1 MMTWL
6 RWQGALAFIAIVVF
20 SLVVTWFFLDDWIE
34 YNIESLGEELVGA
47 KVTLDDVE
55 TILSPLGVKLIGLEV
70 ADKAKPFENLVQVDQ
85 ISVQLQ
91 GTDLLMGQVIINDM
105 QLRNMQFSTERKV
118 SGGLSVSQQA
128 DIDDETAASPRKIL
142 DQVGITLPD
151 PDEILKNEKLQ
162 SISVGKALETEYQHC
177 IAVSERARRSIPDK
191 EKLKNYEDRLSEI
204 LKGKITSLDN
214 YRQRKQLLNSLRDEI
229 KASKRSLLEAKKAL
243 MLCRKNLA
251 AQVKELKGAPESDLR
266 RLKEKYQLSGEGA
279 ENVSKMLFGE
289 QAQQWFEA
297 VLVWYEKLAPVL
309 LANDLE
315 AEEPERSAGRVVYFP
330 SFTALP
336 DFLIRHAA
344 ISISLPQGK
353 VLAELN
359 DITHQPEVLGRPVRL
374 KVFSESLQSM
384 DELLIEGSFDHVN
397 PKEAYESLDFTLH
410 GIEVSE
416 LELLSVDGNAIVLS
430 KALAD
435 LKATLVVHKG
445 EVNVN
450 SETVFHE
457 AVFLGGGKKGFVRE
471 LGLALKGVHEFN
483 LNASVKG
490 ALRELDVDINSNLD
504 SQLAKAFSRRL
515 KQKQKKLEKE
525 LEEAINARVAA
536 FLQEEGIDADQ
547 FNIDSHNLS
556 KALDNNREYLE
567 ELLNEELSDFE
578 AQQKIEFEKKKKAE
592 LERAKRKSKEKLKKQ
607 FKKMKINF

>member
-20 SLVVTWFFLDDWIE
+20 SLVVAWFFLDDWIE
-34 YNIESLGEELVGA
+34 YNIENLGEELVGA

-55 TILSPLGVKLIGLEV
+55 TILSPLGFKLIGLEV
-70 ADKAKPFENLVQVDQ
+70 ADKTKPFENLVQVDQ
-85 ISVQLQ
+85 ISAQLQ
-91 GTDLLMGQVIINDM
+91 GIDLLMGQVIIKDM

-118 SGGLSVSQQA
+118 SGALSVSRQV
-128 DIDDETAASPRKIL
+128 DIDDETASAPKKIL
-142 DQVGITLPD
+142 DKVGITLPE

-162 SISVGKALETEYQHC
+162 SISVGKALDAEYQHC
-177 IAVSERARRSIPDK
+177 VAVSERAKQSIPDK
-191 EKLKNYEDRLSEI
+191 EKLKNYEDRLSKM

-214 YRQRKQLLNSLRDEI
+214 YRQRKQLLDSLRDEI
-229 KASKRSLLEAKKAL
+229 KASKHSLLEAKKAL
-243 MLCRKNLA
+243 LLCRKNLA
-251 AQVKELKGAPESDLR
+251 VQVKELKGAPESDLR
-266 RLKEKYQLSGEGA
+266 RLKEKYQLSGGGA

-289 QAQQWFEA
+289 QAQQWLET
-297 VLVWYEKLAPVL
+297 VIVWYEKLAPVL

-315 AEEPERSAGRVVYFP
+315 TEEPERSAGRVVYFP

-344 ISISLPQGK
+344 ISISLPQGE
-353 VLAELN
+353 VFAELD
-359 DITHQPEVLGRPVRL
+359 DITHQPEVLGRPVSL
-374 KVFSESLQSM
+374 NVFSESLQGL

-397 PKEAYESLDFTLH
+397 PKKVHESLDFTLH
-410 GIEVSE
+410 GIELSE
-416 LELLSVDGNAIVLS
+416 LELLSVDGNAITLS

-435 LKATLVVHKG
+435 LKATLVIHKG
-445 EVNVN
+445 ELNVN

-457 AVFLGGGKKGFVRE
+457 AIFLGGGKKGFSRE
-471 LGLALKGVHEFN
+471 LSLALKGVHEFN
-483 LNASVKG
+483 LNAGVKG
-490 ALRELDVDINSNLD
+490 SLRELDVDIKSNLD

-536 FLQEEGIDADQ
+536 FLQEKGIDADQ
-547 FNIDSHNLS
+547 FNVDSQDLS
-556 KALDNNREYLE
+556 ATLDNNREYLE
-567 ELLNEELSDFE
+567 ELLNNELSDFE

-607 FKKMKINF
+607 FKKMEINF